1 MKKLFYLLL
10 FISLSGYGQGSKDTI
25 RSEIQNNKTSKHISI
40 PGTRLYIIPPPNFKI
55 ANTLIGLER
64 DIYTGIVVMD
74 LVGGNFY
81 TNTAT
86 FSKKAFEMKGV
97 KVFDYKEIKVNGY
110 PAKYALVQGDTYTN
124 VFTLVFGDTTFSTM
138 IMANFLAADNG
149 VVGEIINSFNTIHYD
164 KSRKIDPL
172 ETAHFSLD
180 DSVSKFKFQGFNA
193 SLYIYSIGGK
203 EINGDKEAPFLMVMQ
218 LPKDETMTLKDVAG
232 SMVGKGQEYG
242 LTEAKVI
249 YQSSEKING
258 YNAFEA
264 VIFGHIDEKTSYL
277 YYCIAEKANR
287 NIVIVAITKND
298 NEVNLDE
305 FKKLA
310 HTIKIK

>member
-10 FISLSGYGQGSKDTI
+10 LTSFNAFGQGAKDTI
-25 RSEIQNNKTSKHISI
+25 RSVIQNSKTIRHIHI
-40 PGTRLYIIPPPNFKI
+40 PGTRLYMIPPPDFKI

-81 TNTAT
+81 TNAAT
-86 FSKKAFEMKGV
+86 FSKEAFEMKGI

-110 PAKYALVQGDTYTN
+110 PAKYCLIQGDLSTK

-138 IMANFLAADNG
+138 IIANFLAADNAIF
-149 VVGEIINSFNTIHYD
+149 GEIINSLNSIYYD

-193 SLYIYSIGGK
+193 SLYIYSIDGK
-203 EINGDKEAPFLMVMQ
+203 EIKGDKAAPFLMVMQ
-218 LPKDETMTLKDVAG
+218 LPKDESVALKDIAG
-232 SMVGKGQEYG
+232 SMIGKAQEYG
-242 LTEAKVI
+242 LTAPKVI

-264 VIFGHIDEKTSYL
+264 VIFGKMDEKTSYL

-287 NIVIVAITKND
+287 NIVIVAITKNEND
-298 NEVNLDE
+298 VNLEE